1 MFHDS
6 GGSDSED
13 MGDTYTDHPLH
24 ADNLDETLSPQRIP
38 GQSYAAV
45 SAGIGGGLFAGL
57 FVRDVPPPDPI
68 IVPDDL
74 SLPDD
79 FSLPDDPSIG
89 AGLEGLGET
98 TNVEST
104 GPGKMALAGGIA
116 TKAFSL
122 AAKLADNDKIDDVAL
137 RTTNN
142 SQPDMGRAAQGISS
156 EFATPPD
163 GGNLNDERSRLGTVG
178 ASVATTATAGG
189 RIGAFIALIQDGEDD
204 NDVDRFSKD
213 GGNDASPSLSSSN
226 QTLQTMS
233 VQAVASAVH
242 DVGDGIGAKASVVGK
257 GIAGVV
263 SSLSTIMFRF
273 LSDLNFLISFKY
285 IVKIVMLCDH
295 YLTLKSISDNCCC
308 NRCACLNCCRGDSR
322 NCCLKKCS
330 H

>member
-1 MFHDS
+1 VFHDS

-13 MGDTYTDHPLH
+13 MGDTYIDHPLH

-45 SAGIGGGLFAGL
+45 STGIGGGLFAGL

-79 FSLPDDPSIG
+79 PSIG
-89 AGLEGLGET
+89 VGLEGLGET

-116 TKAFSL
+116 TKAFLL
-122 AAKLADNDKIDDVAL
+122 AAKLADNDEIDDVAL

-142 SQPDMGRAAQGISS
+142 DQPDMGKATQGNPS
-156 EFATPPD
+156 ELATPPD
-163 GGNLNDERSRLGTVG
+163 SGNLTDERSRLGTIG
-178 ASVATTATAGG
+178 ASVTATATAGG
-189 RIGAFIALIQDGEDD
+189 RVIAFIALLQDGEDD
-204 NDVDRFSKD
+204 HDVDRFSKD

-233 VQAVASAVH
+233 VQAVASAAH

-273 LSDLNFLISFKY
+273 
-285 IVKIVMLCDH
+285 CP
-295 YLTLKSISDNCCC
+295 TSIS
-308 NRCACLNCCRGDSR
+308 
-322 NCCLKKCS
+322 
-330 H
+330 